1 MADTHNLLSLV
12 QLISN
17 LFERSFALLY
27 ASGWATPSRPLLKM
41 LTALQLLHVALELPL
56 EALQHRLEVL
66 VIVLEQRTVNTG
78 IVTVQKR
85 RVSGDA

>member
-1 MADTHNLLSLV
+1 MTHDLLSLL
-12 QLISN
+12 QLISD

-66 VIVLEQRTVNTG
+66 VVVLEQRTVDSV
-78 IVTVQKR
+78 IVTMR
-85 RVSGDA
+85 NEG